1 MATIKAYTD
10 IEQSKKLAEI
20 LPTESADMIWSLTN
34 PDLPIIM
41 AIPYE
46 DSDYSNKHL
55 NIIAAWSLIA
65 LLEVM
70 PQKIFDGEFV
80 INITEG
86 CDNKWVL
93 TYDYYENRNYYRLFS
108 GADNLIDACV
118 EMIEKLHE
126 LELI

>member
-1 MATIKAYTD
+1 MTTIKSYTD
-10 IEQSKKLAEI
+10 LEQSKKLEEI

-34 PDLPIIM
+34 PDLPTIM
-41 AIPYE
+41 AIPYK

-55 NIIAAWSLIA
+55 NIIAAWSLAA
-65 LLEVM
+65 LLEVI
-70 PQKIFDGEFV
+70 PQEIFNGEYV

-108 GADNLIDACV
+108 GADTIVDACV
-118 EMIEKLHE
+118 EMIIKLHKIK
-126 LELI
+126 LL